1 MTIGYNP
8 RCCGS
13 ASPVLPSCHQ
23 LDGLW
28 TVTRSSRLA
37 SPGAADP
44 RVRRMCGKF
53 LHAAAAVLTDA
64 SVMLRSRIYGDSHG
78 LNGALQV
85 VLLDETRHAITFD
98 GDSKQFPIICQLDD
112 SFTSCRSVWRCM
124 IAA

>member
-1 MTIGYNP
+1 
-8 RCCGS
+8 
-13 ASPVLPSCHQ
+13 VLPSCHQ

-78 LNGALQV
+78 LNGALQAV
-85 VLLDETRHAITFD
+85 AECAKWFPQLLRTVALWEI
-98 GDSKQFPIICQLDD
+98 
-112 SFTSCRSVWRCM
+112 SVD
-124 IAA
+124 AAPYM